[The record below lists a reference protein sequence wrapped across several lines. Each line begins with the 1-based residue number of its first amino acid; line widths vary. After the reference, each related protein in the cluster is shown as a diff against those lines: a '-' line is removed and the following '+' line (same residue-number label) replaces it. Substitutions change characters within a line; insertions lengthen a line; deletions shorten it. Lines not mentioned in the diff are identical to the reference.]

1 MAYFHLPVCISP
13 QNSFPDVNLSQ
24 IRESRNNLLEV
35 IEPPYPGLPAAA
47 RRRMGKSVRMA
58 VGAALPILE
67 KFPQPDGI
75 VIATANGGME
85 DCIKFLNQILEY
97 NEGLLTPANF
107 VQSTSNA
114 GAAQIALVSKN
125 HNYNITH
132 VHRGLA
138 FENALMDIIMLLK
151 ENKDAGYLLGSTDE
165 ISAYN
170 YNIDRIAGCFR
181 KEPVLNTWLFQSKAK
196 GTMAGEGAFMVLMN
210 NQLQGA
216 SAELNAVK
224 TMHSTDPH
232 QVLRTL
238 EKFVSENFIHGEW
251 PDLLMTGENG
261 DERLLPYFDIVESFM
276 NESIPVARFKHFCGE
291 YCTASSF
298 ACWLSMQIFESGE
311 VPVLMIKNGRNE
323 KPIRRIL
330 IYNNYR
336 EAQHAFILIS
346 KVKIQ
351 NSKFKSKK

>member
-1 MAYFHLPVCISP
+1 MAYFHLPVCLSP
-13 QNSFPDVNLSQ
+13 QNSFPKVDLTH
-24 IRESRNNLLEV
+24 IRESKNNLLEV
-35 IEPPYPGLPAAA
+35 IEPPYPGIPPAA

-85 DCIKFLNQILEY
+85 DCIKFLNQIIEY

-114 GAAQIALVSKN
+114 GAAQIALVTKN

-138 FENALMDIIMLLK
+138 FENSLMDIMMLLK

-170 YNIDRIAGCFR
+170 YNIDRLDGWFR
-181 KEPVLNTWLFQSKAK
+181 DEPILNTKLFESSVK
-196 GTMAGEGAFMVLMN
+196 GTIAGEGAFMVWMN
-210 NQLQGA
+210 NAQEDA
-216 SAELNAVK
+216 IAELIALKTIHSNDPNIVK
-224 TMHSTDPH
+224 K
-232 QVLRTL
+232 TL
-238 EKFVSENFIHGEW
+238 EKFLSENFMSGEW
-251 PDLLMTGENG
+251 PDLLLTGENG
-261 DERLLPYFDIVESFM
+261 DERLLPYYDIVESFM
-276 NESIPVARFKHFCGE
+276 EKSVPVARFKHFCGE

-298 ACWLSMQIFESGE
+298 ACWLSMQIFETE
-311 VPVLMIKNGRNE
+311 TIPDLLIKKQGIT

-336 EAQHAFILIS
+336 GAQHSFILIS
-346 KVKIQ
+346 AVGR
-351 NSKFKSKK
+351 

>member
-1 MAYFHLPVCISP
+1 MAYFHLPVCLSP
-13 QNSFPDVNLSQ
+13 QNSFPEVDLTQ
-24 IRESRNNLLEV
+24 IRESKNNFLEV
-35 IEPPYPGLPAAA
+35 IEPPYPGIPASA

-85 DCIKFLNQILEY
+85 DCIKFLNQIIEY

-114 GAAQIALVSKN
+114 GAAQIALVTKN

-138 FENALMDIIMLLK
+138 FENSLMDIMMLLK
-151 ENKDAGYLLGSTDE
+151 ENDAGYLIGSTDE

-170 YNIDRIAGCFR
+170 YNIDRLDGWFR
-181 KEPVLNTWLFQSKAK
+181 DETILNTELFESAIK
-196 GTMAGEGAFMVLMN
+196 GTIAGEGAFMVWMN
-210 NQLQGA
+210 NKKEDA
-216 SAELNAVK
+216 SAELIAVK
-224 TMHSTDPH
+224 TIHSNDPNI
-232 QVLRTL
+232 VKKTL
-238 EKFVSENFIHGEW
+238 GKFLSENFMSGEW
-251 PDLLMTGENG
+251 PGLLLSGENG
-261 DERLLPYFDIVESFM
+261 DERLLPYYNIVESFM
-276 NESIPVARFKHFCGE
+276 DKSVPVARFKHFCGE

-298 ACWLSMQIFESGE
+298 ACWLSMQILETGAIPDLLIKKLGDTK
-311 VPVLMIKNGRNE
+311 PVRK
-323 KPIRRIL
+323 IL

-336 EAQHAFILIS
+336 GAQHSFILIS
-346 KVKIQ
+346 KVKNQ
-351 NSKFKSKK
+351 K